1 MRGETSKLGWEWEEK
16 QVNKDDNE
24 KRNRKNTHSKSKNR
38 KLWYLVFY
46 FSSLGWVSL
55 FAWSFKKKIIFDQ
68 TSIFSKNYEY
78 IFVINW
84 NNNQPNIFLECRK

>member
-16 QVNKDDNE
+16 QVNKDENE

-55 FAWSFKKKIIFDQ
+55 FAWSF
-68 TSIFSKNYEY
+68 
-78 IFVINW
+78 
-84 NNNQPNIFLECRK
+84 